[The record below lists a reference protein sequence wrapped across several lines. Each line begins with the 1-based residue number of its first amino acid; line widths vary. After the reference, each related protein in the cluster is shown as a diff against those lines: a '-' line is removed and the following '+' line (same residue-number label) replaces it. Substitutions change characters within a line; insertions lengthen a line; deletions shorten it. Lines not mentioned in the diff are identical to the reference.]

1 MKRSLLQIQVLGTFA
16 AVFRSIILLGVLAA
30 CGSSMAPGADDT
42 VDVPVGDSPLPP
54 DTGTCGLRAGQRG
67 YTTHNATVAGIER
80 TYHVY
85 LPERASATTP
95 IPLVMVFHGY
105 TMSGDKMHDITDYT
119 EIADAEGIALAFPD
133 GQGGADT
140 LGAPWNVGSNVCP
153 TFAGIPPNATGDDFA
168 LLDHIKAEISEDQC
182 LDTDHLY
189 ATGFSMGGYFSH
201 HIGCMRSDFRAV
213 APASGGTHDLE
224 NCTNDRRPIIIFH
237 GSADPLVPAG
247 CNDPGALPVIATEPA
262 ADAWATK
269 NGCSLTTTPRAVT
282 GGTCFHYEGCPADG
296 QVELCTFDNMGHCWA
311 GGNASAGIYSCPEKA
326 SATQLEWDFFKQYA
340 F

>member
-1 MKRSLLQIQVLGTFA
+1 M
-16 AVFRSIILLGVLAA
+16 FRSGILLGVLAA
-30 CGSSMAPGADDT
+30 CGSSGTAPNVDD
-42 VDVPVGDSPLPP
+42 DAALEPDSPVPP
-54 DTGTCGLRAGQRG
+54 DAGTCGLRAGQRG
-67 YTTHNATVAGIER
+67 YTTHTATVAGLER
-80 TYHVY
+80 VFHVY
-85 LPERASATTP
+85 LPQNVSASSP

-105 TMSGDKMHDITDYT
+105 TMSGDKMHDITDY
-119 EIADAEGIALAFPD
+119 EALADAEGIALAFPD

-153 TFAGIPPNATGDDFA
+153 TFAGIPPIATGDDFA
-168 LLDHIKAEISEDQC
+168 FLDHIKAEISADQC
-182 LDTDHLY
+182 VDKLF

-213 APASGGTHDLE
+213 APHSGGTHELD

-247 CNDPGALPVIATEPA
+247 CNDPSALGVIGTEPA
-262 ADAWATK
+262 ADAWAEK
-269 NGCSLTTTPRAVT
+269 NGCSLTTTSRAVT

-296 QVELCTFDNMGHCWA
+296 QVELCTFDAMGHCWA

>member
-1 MKRSLLQIQVLGTFA
+1 MKRSLLQIQVLGTLA
-16 AVFRSIILLGVLAA
+16 AVFRSGFLAAVLAA
-30 CGSSMAPGADDT
+30 CGSSMAPSAPDD
-42 VDVPVGDSPLPP
+42 DAAPLPDSAVPP
-54 DTGTCGLRAGQRG
+54 DAGTCGLRAGQRG
-67 YTTHNATVAGIER
+67 YTTHTATVAGLER

-85 LPERASATTP
+85 LPEGVSATTP
-95 IPLVMVFHGY
+95 VPLVMVFHGY
-105 TMSGDKMHDITDYT
+105 TMSGDLMHDITDYT

-133 GQGGADT
+133 GQGGPNS

-168 LLDHIKAEISEDQC
+168 LLDHIKADLAEDQC
-182 LDTDHLY
+182 LDSEHLY

-213 APASGGTHDLE
+213 APASGGTHDLD
-224 NCTNDRRPIIIFH
+224 NCANDRRPIIIFH

-269 NGCSLTTTPRAVT
+269 NGCSLTTTTRTVT
-282 GGTCFHYEGCPADG
+282 GGTCVHYEGCPADG
-296 QVELCTFDNMGHCWA
+296 QVELCTFTTMGHCWA
-311 GGNASAGIYSCPEKA
+311 GGNASAGIYSCPQQA
-326 SATQLEWDFFKQYA
+326 SATRLQWEFFKQYA